1 MPKKLLD
8 GRTPNDY
15 AKGTGIRVTMNLEPV
30 TISMLSEMSEREG
43 KPKSEIIREAIRE
56 KASILGIQGRA
67 VADENTM
74 SLW

>member
-30 TISMLSEMSEREG
+30 TISMLEEMAEQSG

-56 KASILGIQGRA
+56 KASMLGIQGRR
-67 VADENTM
+67 VRDERTL